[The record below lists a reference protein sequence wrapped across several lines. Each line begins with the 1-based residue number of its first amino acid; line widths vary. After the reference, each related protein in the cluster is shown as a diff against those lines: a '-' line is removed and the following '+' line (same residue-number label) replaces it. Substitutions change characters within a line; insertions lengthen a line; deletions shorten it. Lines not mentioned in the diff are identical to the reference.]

1 MDSRLGRRLYAALG
15 AAFLVYLAT
24 ILAMN
29 LRTMQELRRHLLQSW
44 LAQLE
49 ASGALAACDAAPT
62 TWRTESGSW
71 TVRAIADAPV
81 GAGQVLA
88 IPAPSGWV
96 WAGQTRLDRLGP
108 CQCFEVWERS
118 SPIGPDSPMM
128 LANLAAR
135 LGLAALLLVALG
147 AGVIR
152 PLVRRVRGL
161 AVATHAIVAQ
171 DFQGALPVDR
181 DDELGDVALAFNRAA
196 EIARARLEELRR
208 RDEVT
213 REVLANL
220 SHDVRTPLAALKVA
234 LERILAEGATSQ
246 LRQIALAEVVYLEG
260 LTENLGALA
269 RLEGTAL
276 PLVWRTLDLAEI
288 VGRVVERFAFLGRAR
303 GVEVLASRP
312 DEALTLTGDA
322 LALEQALSN
331 LVHNAVDFA
340 GAHVAVLC
348 FAQGADAV
356 VEVRDDGPGLLW
368 AEVPRLTE
376 RHFRG
381 DRGAARGRPGQG
393 LGLAIAAE
401 VARRHDGTLE
411 MHNLTERGSCVC
423 VRLPRHHGSST
434 VPTSTGSFGSFR
446 LSQRR

>member
-15 AAFLVYLAT
+15 AAFLVYLGT
-24 ILAMN
+24 LLAMN
-29 LRTMQELRRHLLQSW
+29 LRTALELRRHLLRTW
-44 LAQLE
+44 LEQE
-49 ASGALAACDAAPT
+49 ERSGALEACDAAPT

-71 TVRAIADAPV
+71 TVRAIPDAPV
-81 GAGQVLA
+81 EPGEILA
-88 IPAPSGWV
+88 IPAPDGWV
-96 WAGQTRLDRLGP
+96 WAGQAHLDRAGP
-108 CQCFEVWERS
+108 CRYFEVWERS

-128 LANLAAR
+128 VANMAAR

-147 AGVIR
+147 VGVIR

-161 AVATHAIVAQ
+161 ALATNAIVAE
-171 DFQGALPVDR
+171 DFQGALPAGR

-196 EIARARLEELRR
+196 ETARARLGELRR

-234 LERILAEGATSQ
+234 LERILAEGATPQ

-276 PLVWRTLDLAEI
+276 PLMRRELDLSEL
-288 VGRVVERFAFLGRAR
+288 VGRVVERFAILGRAR
-303 GVEVLASRP
+303 GVDVLASHP
-312 DEALTLTGDA
+312 DEPLRLIGDP

-348 FAQGADAV
+348 FARGAEAV

-368 AEVPRLTE
+368 SEVPRLTE

-381 DRGAARGRPGQG
+381 DRGNARGRPGQG

-401 VARRHDGTLE
+401 VARRHDGALE
-411 MHNLTERGSCVC
+411 MHNLPERGSCVR
-423 VRLPRHHGSST
+423 VRLPLTPAG
-434 VPTSTGSFGSFR
+434 
-446 LSQRR
+446 